1 MNITG
6 VRDPIEWRK
15 IEPNIRYNAKW
26 YLVPKILS
34 AVSTKDHVQIF
45 KTKNYSIDLLNT
57 LVKEIERHFV
67 FANHKIQFNNTLP
80 YSEERQ
86 MMFRG
91 VLPEEYFI
99 PIFER
104 KVPEEQLRPM
114 IDVGYDSPGAFVNTV

>member
-1 MNITG
+1 MNVTG

-15 IEPNIRYNAKW
+15 IEPNVRYNPKW

-34 AVSTKDHVQIF
+34 SVNTKDHVQIF
-45 KTKNYSIDLLNT
+45 KQKHYSIELLNS
-57 LVKEIERHFV
+57 LVKEIEKHFV
-67 FANHKIQFNNTLP
+67 FSNHKIQFNNALP

-86 MMFRG
+86 LMFRG

-104 KVPEEQLRPM
+104 QIPQDQLRPTVE
-114 IDVGYDSPGAFVNTV
+114 IEYDEPGVYINTV